1 MNNMLPFPPPPRMAQ
16 QGQQPDQGAAQF
28 NPMRMIVNRFMGG
41 MTPMAILDQMAGPQ
55 VQQAKKIIG
64 GKSQD
69 QLKQIATNM
78 AKERGI
84 ELSDLAAQLGI
95 QLPK

>member
-1 MNNMLPFPPPPRMAQ
+1 MNNMLPFQPPPRMAQ
-16 QGQQPDQGAAQF
+16 QGQTDQGAAQF